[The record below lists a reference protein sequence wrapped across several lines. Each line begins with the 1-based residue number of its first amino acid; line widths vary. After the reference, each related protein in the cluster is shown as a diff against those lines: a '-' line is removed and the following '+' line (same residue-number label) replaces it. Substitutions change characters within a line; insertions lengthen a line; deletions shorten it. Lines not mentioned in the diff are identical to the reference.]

1 MVKFKVIAIKVTEKG
16 VKIHLR
22 YKDEF
27 GDLSVAKVPLSDIY
41 NFYYDEYTKIA
52 KYSDNETII
61 TLNTNY
67 DPRVTKNPPAPRRR
81 G

>member
-1 MVKFKVIAIKVTEKG
+1 MTKFKVIAIKVTEKG

-27 GDLSVAKVPLSDIY
+27 GDLAVTKVSLSDIY

-52 KYSDNETII
+52 DYYGNKTSI
-61 TLNTNY
+61 TLNGNH

-81 G
+81 